1 MFIFHAI
8 NNDVVH
14 LFTVEGELQIHLHHC
29 HHDHDQNQLSEE
41 QTKKKVKLT
50 LKKEQYKDF
59 TS

>member
-8 NNDVVH
+8 NNDIVH

-41 QTKKKVKLT
+41 QTKKK
-50 LKKEQYKDF
+50 
-59 TS
+59 SN